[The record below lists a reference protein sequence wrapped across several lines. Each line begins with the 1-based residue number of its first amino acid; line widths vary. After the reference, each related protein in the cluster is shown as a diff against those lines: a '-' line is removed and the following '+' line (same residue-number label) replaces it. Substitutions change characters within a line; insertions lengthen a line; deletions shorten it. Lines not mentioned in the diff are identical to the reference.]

1 MSTLEQPIDPAAAAA
16 AARERIW
23 GAVAAG
29 ERTTLVDSPPG
40 AGKST
45 LVREISRRAHHL
57 AQVPIIVQ
65 TNDQADDMVRGLLA
79 DQRRG
84 AAPVHVGRLHSGS
97 YATPG
102 DLSAQPG
109 ITFSKAINDLR
120 DSNVIV
126 STAAKWAT
134 IGLDQHWPFAIIDE
148 AYQMRSDALLPIG
161 AMMESLLLVGDPGQL
176 APFTTADDTRFR
188 GRPLSPLETAATT
201 VLTTQ
206 PYTVRL
212 ALPVSWRLPSHAA
225 RLIADAFYE
234 IPFIA
239 GTQPNQRR
247 LRRGVTSIRSSRGGD
262 AVARA
267 VRGGWAYLE
276 LEDMPMPQAD
286 PEIVEAIVE
295 VVRQLIVGDLT
306 IEDEMGARPLDPASI
321 AVGVTHRDQRDHVRA
336 ALQRVWSSTGL
347 PLDQVVVDTANVLQG
362 REFEIVVVW
371 HPLSGR
377 SDASEFHL
385 DAGRLCVLL
394 SRHRQAC
401 IVVSRG
407 GIRQQLSSHA
417 PTEPVWLGETAPV
430 LDGWHAH
437 LTVLDHLEG
446 HAV

>member
-1 MSTLEQPIDPAAAAA
+1 MSSLEEPIDPAAAAA
-16 AARERIW
+16 AARENIW
-23 GAVAAG
+23 SAVTSG
-29 ERTTLVDSPPG
+29 ERSTLVDSPPG

-45 LVREISRRAHHL
+45 LVREISRRAHLL

-79 DQRRG
+79 DERRG

-97 YATPG
+97 YATPS

-109 ITFSKAINDLR
+109 LTLSKSIADMRNTD
-120 DSNVIV
+120 VIV

-134 IGLDQHWPFAIIDE
+134 IGLDQQWPFAIVDE
-148 AYQMRSDALLPIG
+148 AYQMRSDSLLPIG
-161 AMMESLLLVGDPGQL
+161 AMMDRLLLVGDPGQL
-176 APFTTADDTRFR
+176 APFTTADDSRFR

-206 PYTVRL
+206 PDTVRL

-225 RLIADAFYE
+225 GLIADAFYE
-234 IPFIA
+234 IPFSA
-239 GTQPNQRR
+239 GTQPSQRR
-247 LRRGVTSIRSSRGGD
+247 LRRGVTPLRASRGGD

-267 VRGGWAYLE
+267 TRSGWAYLE
-276 LEDMPMPQAD
+276 LEDVPMPQAD
-286 PEIVEAIVE
+286 PETVDAIAE
-295 VVRQLIVGDLT
+295 VVRELVNAHITV
-306 IEDEMGARPLDPASI
+306 EDETGARPLDPSDI
-321 AVGVTHRDQRDHVRA
+321 AVGVTHRDQRDHVRT
-336 ALQRVWSSTGL
+336 ALQSLRSSTGL
-347 PLDQVVVDTANVLQG
+347 PVDQVIVDTANVLQG
-362 REFEIVVVW
+362 REFEVVVVW

-377 SDASEFHL
+377 RDASEFHL

-407 GIRQQLSSHA
+407 GIHEQLSSHA

-437 LTVLDHLEG
+437 LTVLEHLAR
-446 HAV
+446 HSV